1 MKGVYSDL
9 QFDQYCQ
16 KLSGLCP
23 SEVAAKDFK
32 LLLFVSIAC
41 ISIGNKSILGK
52 HKPLSPC
59 FSLCTLHLIMSS
71 ILFP

>member
-1 MKGVYSDL
+1 MKGVYFDL

-32 LLLFVSIAC
+32 LYCLFQLLVSQLEIKASLENTSHC
-41 ISIGNKSILGK
+41 I
-52 HKPLSPC
+52 PVSPC
-59 FSLCTLHLIMSS
+59 A
-71 ILFP
+71 LFI